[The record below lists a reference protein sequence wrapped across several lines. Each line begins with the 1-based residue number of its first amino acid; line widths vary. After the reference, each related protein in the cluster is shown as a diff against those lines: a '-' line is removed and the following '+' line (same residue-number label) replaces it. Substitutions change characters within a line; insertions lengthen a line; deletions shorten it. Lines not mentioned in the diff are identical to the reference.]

1 MYLLS
6 HVDTPLKQFGCCI
19 IFNLPQSTPLCNSS
33 LFLCLFVHV
42 FICFLLI
49 WNIYTKYDVYTGW
62 LLCADTSSMTIR
74 YLSLQFIGTSC
85 SSIAQSSSCLCV
97 IGISHIISSWVYCW
111 IMAHPSSCDKVD
123 CYVYTKSIV
132 SPISLW
138 SYHWRIPTRKYFTYY
153 MPYHRGSCCRSE
165 GSWCVHINVF
175 VWMGINF
182 VTCMHIICQLA
193 WAEWEDGQWSAPRR
207 LYYIHIGR
215 LWRWQRHS
223 NRILWWYKYVGW
235 E

>member
-1 MYLLS
+1 MY
-6 HVDTPLKQFGCCI
+6 
-19 IFNLPQSTPLCNSS
+19 
-33 LFLCLFVHV
+33 
-42 FICFLLI
+42 
-49 WNIYTKYDVYTGW
+49 WY
-62 LLCADTSSMTIR
+62 A

-215 LWRWQRHS
+215 LWRWHPSSSDLYLSSSPNMMATSSLVLYCSASCDTDMAGHEHHHRWHYYAILVDDLLLPSWLDHKTTSKIVHQLRHK
-223 NRILWWYKYVGW
+223 I
-235 E
+235 